1 MRVGSLVQ
9 SNVDGAFGIVTETRN
24 CEEGG
29 WIRKRFRVQFPEGL
43 MWLSSQVLE
52 EIKHVS

>member
-1 MRVGSLVQ
+1 MQIGDLVK
-9 SNVDGAFGIVTETRN
+9 SNVDGAIGIVTETRK

-29 WIRKRFRVQFPEGL
+29 WIRTRFRVQFPEGL

-52 EIKHVS
+52 ALCK